1 MTQPRRVPL
10 WRRLI
15 ATVLM
20 AAAVFTGVQIAR
32 ELQYRSHVNAMRE
45 RGIEL
50 ASAIRPPV
58 PSTST
63 TTSTTSTTTTTT
75 STTPTTTTR
84 MTVRPSS
91 TTTSTT
97 STTTT
102 TTSTTPTTTTSST
115 VVLPIPTPPTSPA
128 QTEDDFFAGLIFPRV
143 GYTEDHRMPVYEGS
157 DADVDK
163 HALEL
168 GLAHRWSTAFPGQGG
183 NTVIGGHRSS
193 YKAPFGYLITAQVG
207 DEVTLVTTWGRYTYV
222 VYNVVPDMD
231 ARDAAAL
238 VNQYFVTQEGRGE
251 TLTLYTC
258 NDGTRK
264 RTIVQAVL
272 VAINGIELAPVSL

>member
-20 AAAVFTGVQIAR
+20 AAAVFTGVQIVR

-50 ASAIRPPV
+50 ASAIRPPI

-75 STTPTTTTR
+75 STTP
-84 MTVRPSS
+84 P
-91 TTTSTT
+91 
-97 STTTT
+97 
-102 TTSTTPTTTTSST
+102 TTTSST